1 MRSVANTPDESRVF
15 IIVIIYK
22 PAVHIIGCAV
32 VTARRTN
39 GTKDE
44 RREGRIGVR
53 AVAPGCSPMDS
64 RTVVGD
70 RSRCIARAMRR
81 IALLWCTS
89 AIRSVTRARRSAPSI
104 SLSFPPSVSRVSRGC
119 PQIARNYWL
128 LLFSRHTPHGSP
140 PFHVISTCPCDAL
153 LPHTLVCRFSS
164 FFSLAIPPL
173 APLLSLTTPPRL
185 LPPWTCS

>member
-1 MRSVANTPDESRVF
+1 MIDPWFPLPCPSLRGSVVSRKHPWQSRVF

-22 PAVHIIGCAV
+22 PAVHIIGCAI
-32 VTARRTN
+32 VTARHTN
-39 GTKDE
+39 GTKGE

-89 AIRSVTRARRSAPSI
+89 AIRSVTRARRSASSI
-104 SLSFPPSVSRVSRGC
+104 SLSFRSLCLAGL
-119 PQIARNYWL
+119 AR
-128 LLFSRHTPHGSP
+128 
-140 PFHVISTCPCDAL
+140 
-153 LPHTLVCRFSS
+153 
-164 FFSLAIPPL
+164 
-173 APLLSLTTPPRL
+173 
-185 LPPWTCS
+185 LPPNCPKLLASFVFPSYAAWLSAVPCHFYLSP